1 MTRPE
6 TSDIRIV
13 IEEAANQA
21 VVGLEPMG
29 GGCVSGVY
37 GVYLDNGQRVIA
49 KHDEEAASFLLVE
62 AEVLRYLAA
71 ESRLPVPKVLFA
83 SPTLLMLEYVKGSSR
98 FSAGAEEHAAELLA
112 ALHEISSTAY
122 GFHQDTVIG
131 GLRQPNA
138 PTSSWLDFFRDQRL
152 LYMAGEAA
160 REGRLPQATLTRIEQ
175 LCGHLDEWLSEP
187 ERPSLLH
194 GDVWTT
200 NILADG
206 DRITAFLDPAIYFGH
221 PEIELAFTR
230 LFGTFGRAFY
240 DRYRQLRGIAPGFL
254 EERCD
259 LYNLYP
265 LLVHVRLFGGSYV
278 SSVQRVLEQYGF

>member
-1 MTRPE
+1 MTRIE
-6 TSDIRIV
+6 DSDIRIAISDAV
-13 IEEAANQA
+13 GQA
-21 VVGLEPMG
+21 VVGIEPMG
-29 GGCVSGVY
+29 GGCVSEVY
-37 GVYLDNGQRVIA
+37 SVYLDGGQRVIA
-49 KHDEEAASFLLVE
+49 KHDEEATAFLTTE
-62 AEVLRYLAA
+62 ADMLRYLAT
-71 ESRLPVPKVLFA
+71 ETRLPVPKVLFA
-83 SPTLLMLEYVKGSSR
+83 SPTLLLMEHVKGSSR
-98 FSAGAEEHAAELLA
+98 FSARAEEHAAELLA
-112 ALHEISSTAY
+112 ALHGISNPEY

-138 PTSSWLDFFRDQRL
+138 PTPSWLDFFRDQRL
-152 LYMAGEAA
+152 LYMSNEAA
-160 REGRLPQATLTRIEQ
+160 REGRLPQATLARIER
-175 LCGHLDEWLSEP
+175 LCAHLDDWLSEP
-187 ERPSLLH
+187 EQPSLLH

-240 DRYRQLRGIAPGFL
+240 DRYRQLRPIAPGFF

-278 SSVQRVLEQYGF
+278 ASVQHTLEQYGF